1 MNFVL
6 ARERGSRNKYAP
18 TAARLFLGLA
28 FFVFGLNGFLHFLPM
43 PPAEGKAGAFLGA
56 LAATGYMF
64 PLIKGTEVVAGALL
78 LADRY
83 VPLALLFLAP
93 IVLNIVAYHGIL
105 APAGVALPLIL
116 TAAGSYLA
124 WVHRARFAAVL
135 QAKNP
140 VGAAPASAS
149 GKVVASA
156 AE

>member
-1 MNFVL
+1 MVRHCAVWPGQPG
-6 ARERGSRNKYAP
+6 ARHLRGAMSQRSNH
-18 TAARLFLGLA
+18 AASSA
-28 FFVFGLNGFLHFLPM
+28 QASHDS
-43 PPAEGKAGAFLGA
+43 A

-64 PLIKGTEVVAGALL
+64 PLVKGTEVVAGALL

-135 QAKNP
+135 QAMDP